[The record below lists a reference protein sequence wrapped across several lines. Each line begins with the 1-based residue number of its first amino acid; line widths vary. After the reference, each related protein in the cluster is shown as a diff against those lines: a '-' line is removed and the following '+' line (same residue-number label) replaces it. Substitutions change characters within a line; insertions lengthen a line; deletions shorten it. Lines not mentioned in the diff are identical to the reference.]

1 MDEKLIKDLSL
12 QMNQFFCS
20 QWMENGVL
28 CRQPKHVRSVRVSV
42 LVSSGAL
49 GRYSNRQLGYS
60 SGSIFKN

>member
-1 MDEKLIKDLSL
+1 MDEKLIKRFKSA
-12 QMNQFFCS
+12 NESIFCS